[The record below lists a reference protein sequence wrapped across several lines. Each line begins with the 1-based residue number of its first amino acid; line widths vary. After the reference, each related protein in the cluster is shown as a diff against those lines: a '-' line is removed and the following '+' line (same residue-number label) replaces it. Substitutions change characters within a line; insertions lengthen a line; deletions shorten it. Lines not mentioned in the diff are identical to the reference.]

1 MRESPP
7 ANFHRRPAWW
17 TSALLLTAL
26 CSTQE
31 SCSLLANIAGS
42 AGAPSSV
49 TSTLN
54 KLPTPAV
61 APRGR
66 TAFTSSSGVL
76 PRLMTAA
83 PPELRAI
90 AQRIDVPA
98 VLLLAK
104 STGQLLASHIQ
115 QRMAERKRQQQANQ
129 LFYAGRCQLA
139 GDPSAAKNPASG
151 NDPEVQAE
159 LAFAQGDYAK
169 ADAMLAQAERQFEGA
184 GESGRPGL
192 ARVLLRRSVLLLL
205 TGQSDK
211 AEAPAARSLEL
222 REKALGKKHPEVAE
236 SLTGLAAVY
245 QLRSDFARAEPT
257 LQRALQVRE
266 SALDSGHLCVAQTQ
280 HQLAELYQEM
290 AAYTKAEKLYQSA
303 LATRTEKLGAES
315 LDVAESK
322 ESLGSLAVA
331 MGNYAEA
338 EPLYTTAL
346 NIRRSKLGPEDPAV
360 AESLLDLGALQ
371 RRRGAYPQA
380 EASLRQALAI
390 REKKLAELDPRRA
403 ESLIELA
410 TLYEDLGDYSRAE
423 PLLRRALT
431 LQEKSLGADHP
442 DVAVSLTRLA
452 ALLRAADQL
461 AAAEE
466 KLQRALQIRQT
477 KLGAQHP
484 SVAESA
490 SDLGD
495 LALAR
500 GDGNRAGQYYDR
512 ALQIRTAALGA
523 DHPLVAATLHRQ
535 AVLQQ
540 ARGELKQ
547 AAAYYERALNLRKKA
562 LGPRHP
568 DVAQTLLGLAAVK
581 VGLGEVGPAL
591 QLMAAARDANEAML
605 QSIAGSGAGEERLDR
620 YLRSLRAEEDLT
632 YSLLAEPSLV
642 SREEVATH
650 VAITA
655 LLRKGR
661 SVDEAADTSRALY
674 QGLDPEQRQKLARL
688 REIRSRRADLA
699 LSGSGLYSAE
709 EYQKLLAQLQA
720 EEEQQEEALLR
731 DASGLRTR
739 LSRYRPATV
748 LSEVQA
754 RLPSGSALIEIVAYR
769 QYVFA
774 NRGSRALQLPGG
786 GPVRYGALVITDSGK
801 PRAFDLGPARTIDT
815 AVATLLAALTATD
828 SKWQPAAAQLA
839 ERVLGPM
846 QAVLE
851 APKRWY
857 LAADGQLNL
866 VPFAVLPLP
875 GERERG
881 KPVALVEKIDLSYL
895 TSGRDLLREPERQA
909 RTTVALLADPQF
921 AVLGDGSAP
930 DDQRRALAAQRSTG
944 LFRGLRLGKVAPL
957 PGTREE
963 AQSLEKLLRRA
974 EVRALY
980 GSDARKSA
988 LLAIDQPGILHIA
1001 THGLFVGETTRSGDT
1016 ARGLMLDSE
1025 DVPTTGSGQT
1035 GAASSSPSAVATPA
1049 ATATPSATSPSE
1061 AAAQKSVAS
1070 GSTAMAETPAAAS
1083 PRSAYAGNPLLG
1095 SMLVLAGAETAA
1107 WLPPEQRD
1115 PALGNGLV
1123 TALEVASMNLWG
1135 TQLVVLSACDTGRG
1149 DVSNLGQGVYG
1160 LRRAVMVAGA
1170 ETLLTSL
1177 WKVDDKATRDLME
1190 RYYKNLLKGR
1200 GRSDAMREAA
1210 LQLRKSHPHPY
1221 YWAPFIPIGRAA
1233 PLSGIG
1239 KAAPA
1244 KAQAGAED
1252 SDP

>member
-7 ANFHRRPAWW
+7 ANSHRRPAWRKY
-17 TSALLLTAL
+17 ALLVTVL
-26 CSTQE
+26 CGAQQ
-31 SCSLLANIAGS
+31 SCSVLSSIAGS
-42 AGAPSSV
+42 AGVPTSV
-49 TSTLN
+49 TSTVS
-54 KLPTPAV
+54 KLPQPVAV
-61 APRGR
+61 ARSGGS
-66 TAFTSSSGVL
+66 FSSSGSVL
-76 PRLMTAA
+76 PRLMSAA

-90 AQRIDVPA
+90 ARRVDVPA

-104 STGQLLASHIQ
+104 STGQLIASHIE

-139 GDPSAAKNPASG
+139 GDPAATKPGANS
-151 NDPEVQAE
+151 DPEVQAE
-159 LAFAQGDYAK
+159 IAFAQGDYAK
-169 ADAMLAQAERQFEGA
+169 TDSLLAQAERQFEGA
-184 GESGRPGL
+184 GEGGKPGL
-192 ARVLLRRSVLLLL
+192 ARVLLRRSALLMLI
-205 TGQSDK
+205 GQLDK
-211 AEAPAARSLEL
+211 AEAPAVRSLEL
-222 REKALGKKHPEVAE
+222 REKVLGKGHPEVAE

-245 QLRSDFARAEPT
+245 QLRSDFSRAEPP

-266 SALDSGHLCVAQTQ
+266 SALQSGHLCVAQTQ

-290 AAYTKAEKLYQSA
+290 AAYTKAEGLYQSS
-303 LATRTEKLGAES
+303 LATRTAKLGAES

-322 ESLGSLAVA
+322 QSLGSLAVA

-346 NIRRSKLGPEDPAV
+346 AIRRTKLGPEDPAV

-390 REKKLAELDPRRA
+390 REKKLAALDPRRA
-403 ESLIELA
+403 ESLTELA

-431 LQEKSLGADHP
+431 LQEQSLGADHP

-452 ALLRAADQL
+452 ALLRASGNL
-461 AAAEE
+461 AGAEE
-466 KLQRALQIRQT
+466 KLGRALQIRQS

-484 SVAESA
+484 GVAETL

-500 GDGNRAGQYYDR
+500 GDGNRAGQQYER
-512 ALQIRTAALGA
+512 ALQIRTKALGA
-523 DHPLVAATLHRQ
+523 EHPLVAATLHRQ

-540 ARGELKQ
+540 ARGDLR
-547 AAAYYERALNLRKKA
+547 AAATYYERALNLRKKV

-568 DVAQTLLGLAAVK
+568 DVAQTLLGFAAVK
-581 VGLGEVGPAL
+581 VGLGEIGPAL
-591 QLMAAARDANEAML
+591 QLMAAAREANEALL

-620 YLRSLRAEEDLT
+620 FLRSLRAEEDLT
-632 YSLLAEPSLV
+632 YSLLAEANLA
-642 SREEVATH
+642 SREDVAAHVAT
-650 VAITA
+650 TA

-674 QGLDPEQRQKLARL
+674 QGLGPEERQKLARL

-699 LSGSGLYSAE
+699 LSGSGLYSAD
-709 EYQKLLAQLQA
+709 EYQKMLAQLQA

-739 LSRYRPATV
+739 LSRYRPATM
-748 LSEVQA
+748 LSDVQA
-754 RLPSGSALIEIVAYR
+754 RLASGSALIEIVAYR
-769 QYVFA
+769 QYTFSG
-774 NRGSRALQLPGG
+774 RGVRGLQLPGS
-786 GPVRYGALVITDSGK
+786 GPLRYGAVVITESGK
-801 PRAFDLGPARTIDT
+801 PRAFDLGPARTIDG
-815 AVATLLAALTATD
+815 AVAALLAALTATD
-828 SKWQPAAAQLA
+828 SKWQPMAAQLA

-846 QAVLE
+846 DDALE
-851 APKRWY
+851 DPKRWY
-857 LAADGQLNL
+857 IAADGQLNL
-866 VPFAVLPLP
+866 VPFAVLPRP
-875 GERERG
+875 GAKG
-881 KPVALVEKIDLSYL
+881 KSTPLVEKVDLSYL
-895 TSGRDLLREPERQA
+895 TSGRDLLREPEREV
-909 RTTVALLADPQF
+909 RTNVALLADPQF
-921 AVLGDGSAP
+921 AVLSDGSAP
-930 DDQRRALAAQRSTG
+930 EDQRRALAAQRSTG

-963 AQSLEKLLRRA
+963 AQSLEKLLRKA

-980 GSDARKSA
+980 GADARKNA

-1001 THGLFVGETTRSGDT
+1001 THGLFVGEATRSGDT
-1016 ARGLMLDSE
+1016 SRGLMLDSE
-1025 DVPTTGSGQT
+1025 DVPTTSGGQSGPVSGSAT
-1035 GAASSSPSAVATPA
+1035 DASVTPA
-1049 ATATPSATSPSE
+1049 ATPSPTASPSQQPTASASAAPSDPGSE
-1061 AAAQKSVAS
+1061 AAAA
-1070 GSTAMAETPAAAS
+1070 GSPK
-1083 PRSAYAGNPLLG
+1083 SAYAGNPLLG

-1233 PLSGIG
+1233 PLAGIG
-1239 KAAPA
+1239 KAAA
-1244 KAQAGAED
+1244 ARSAAGAD
-1252 SDP
+1252 DNDP